1 MDQGIKMV
9 LYYRQ
14 HPCQAAYDLL
24 GADLAPIQRP
34 MFRDMWAKNFVIGIC
49 GRGSGKSV
57 YTDSLCHIEDKGLV
71 YLNEELPPVPSYLK
85 DGEEEIIP
93 WGQKIYTS
101 KGFKPAKR
109 LYLEKGIQGKQIK
122 TQNGFINK
130 GSNHHPLL
138 TLDSDANFVYKS
150 MDEFKPGDRV
160 CIQRGQNVFGNNEIL
175 VDDAYLLG
183 LFIGDGLI
191 DNRYTPRI
199 TTGDNVTK
207 EFCINYC
214 IKNNISYRKDDDK
227 RTKNT
232 SSIFFKSFDWF
243 FEKYKVNRV
252 LSYYKSVPYSIR
264 TGTIEVQIAF
274 LQGYFDADGTVDKR
288 KGGPSCCSVSKKLI
302 QEVQLMLLNF
312 GIVGKI
318 RRKKTKSKFGKA
330 YLLDIYS
337 NDALKFKELIGFR
350 LERKQKLLNDYFDV
364 KVLNPNKDTIPY
376 IRDMCWDI
384 KQNYKKLN
392 AKRYNDPELFELPF
406 HKSSMNEVTYSRLH
420 KFIISVN
427 KVIEKGY
434 IIDEVYLKQ
443 VKLLEDILHYNY
455 YFDTVKS
462 IQDWAGDCYDFEMDM
477 NEEPNYFANGFV
489 NHNTYLLGLI
499 ATLSCLLFPGFR
511 AGLISGVFRQSKM
524 IFAEVEKLYAQ
535 SSIFREAAE
544 KRPIRGTDTCYVRF
558 KSVGGQPPS
567 YIEAL
572 PLGTDGS
579 KIRGSRFYLL
589 LIDELAQI
597 PTKIIDL
604 VLSPMGSVALAPME
618 RVRRLEQKN
627 KLIRLGL
634 ASDRDFEDESVNKMI
649 MTSSAFYK
657 FNHMWTRMKDHWSQM
672 DLAEKNGVESQYAV
686 WQIPYWD
693 LPEGFLDTTNIAEAK
708 RIMSS
713 AEFKMEYEAE
723 MISDSEGFFKASL
736 LEGCTNNSG
745 FSIELKGKAAD
756 QYIVGIDP
764 NQGGNAS
771 CGIVVIKVGP
781 IKHIVN
787 VLELKRLTTQDS
799 TQVLQKLCDDYNVI
813 RIFMDSRGGGNA
825 LRDLL
830 EEGYGGVEPI
840 IDRTNPEHK
849 HVEGRHILEMVDF
862 NTKWISDANFVTKAL
877 LEDKKLLFPEPPQT
891 ISDLEGKLYEN
902 INTLKS
908 QMLNI
913 VVTQTGAGHLHFD
926 TPRKMQNKD
935 LYSAIILAAHGAR
948 EFEKEFEEETV
959 VLYNSGGLIRERKP
973 GATFNPITNQGPV
986 VIKTDIGPAILKGKR
1001 RIK

>member
-1 MDQGIKMV
+1 
-9 LYYRQ
+9 
-14 HPCQAAYDLL
+14 
-24 GADLAPIQRP
+24 
-34 MFRDMWAKNFVIGIC
+34 
-49 GRGSGKSV
+49 
-57 YTDSLCHIEDKGLV
+57 
-71 YLNEELPPVPSYLK
+71 
-85 DGEEEIIP
+85 
-93 WGQKIYTS
+93 
-101 KGFKPAKR
+101 
-109 LYLEKGIQGKQIK
+109 
-122 TQNGFINK
+122 
-130 GSNHHPLL
+130 
-138 TLDSDANFVYKS
+138 
-150 MDEFKPGDRV
+150 
-160 CIQRGQNVFGNNEIL
+160 
-175 VDDAYLLG
+175 
-183 LFIGDGLI
+183 
-191 DNRYTPRI
+191 
-199 TTGDNVTK
+199 
-207 EFCINYC
+207 
-214 IKNNISYRKDDDK
+214 
-227 RTKNT
+227 
-232 SSIFFKSFDWF
+232 
-243 FEKYKVNRV
+243 
-252 LSYYKSVPYSIR
+252 
-264 TGTIEVQIAF
+264 
-274 LQGYFDADGTVDKR
+274 
-288 KGGPSCCSVSKKLI
+288 
-302 QEVQLMLLNF
+302 
-312 GIVGKI
+312 
-318 RRKKTKSKFGKA
+318 
-330 YLLDIYS
+330 
-337 NDALKFKELIGFR
+337 
-350 LERKQKLLNDYFDV
+350 
-364 KVLNPNKDTIPY
+364 
-376 IRDMCWDI
+376 
-384 KQNYKKLN
+384 
-392 AKRYNDPELFELPF
+392 
-406 HKSSMNEVTYSRLH
+406 
-420 KFIISVN
+420 
-427 KVIEKGY
+427 
-434 IIDEVYLKQ
+434 
-443 VKLLEDILHYNY
+443 
-455 YFDTVKS
+455 
-462 IQDWAGDCYDFEMDM
+462 
-477 NEEPNYFANGFV
+477 
-489 NHNTYLLGLI
+489 
-499 ATLSCLLFPGFR
+499 
-511 AGLISGVFRQSKM
+511 
-524 IFAEVEKLYAQ
+524 
-535 SSIFREAAE
+535 
-544 KRPIRGTDTCYVRF
+544 
-558 KSVGGQPPS
+558 
-567 YIEAL
+567 
-572 PLGTDGS
+572 
-579 KIRGSRFYLL
+579 
-589 LIDELAQI
+589 
-597 PTKIIDL
+597 
-604 VLSPMGSVALAPME
+604 ME

-657 FNHMWTRMKDHWSQM
+657 FNHMWLRMKDHWSQM
-672 DLAEKNGVESQYAV
+672 DLAEKNGVKSQYAV

-771 CGIVVIKVGP
+771 CGIVVIKVGA

-840 IDRTNPEHK
+840 IDRTNSEHK

-891 ISDLEGKLYEN
+891 ISDLEGKRYEN